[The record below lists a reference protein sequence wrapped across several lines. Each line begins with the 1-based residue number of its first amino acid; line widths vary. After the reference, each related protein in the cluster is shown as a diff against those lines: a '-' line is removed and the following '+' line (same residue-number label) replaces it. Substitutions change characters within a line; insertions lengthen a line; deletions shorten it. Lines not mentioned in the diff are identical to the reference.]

1 MYFSPLQV
9 KLPVQP
15 ACCYICLVMKRI
27 ILLLFIILL
36 VSTTYAQNRR
46 GGGGNGSGG
55 AARPRDNSIPNGP
68 LPFRTVTGIVQ
79 DSSGKPIAGATV
91 KLKTAKD
98 SLITNSVDKGTFA
111 FKSVTSASFVLT
123 VTNIGFQTYIRRT
136 LNDDNTRSLQLDPI
150 VLSMQSNMLGEVTI
164 SGAPSINYK
173 TDTVEYRARD
183 YKVRPNATVDEV
195 LKKMEG
201 FEVGADGTVTHQGKP
216 LTRVRLNGKDYIGG
230 DLAQAIR
237 NLPADIVDKIQ
248 VVDDYGDQ
256 AKRTG
261 IKEGDPQKVLN
272 ISTRADRSVGNVAR
286 INGGVGNNGR
296 NNARMYLQRLS
307 GNEVIAVLGNLDNT
321 VNGVGG
327 GGSSGGT
334 TSTGGPKLNYRNDFG
349 KKIKINASYDYNF
362 RNVNSISESNGYRI
376 DSLGRTD
383 FVRSSKRLNKNK
395 SHHVNFDLE
404 YEIDSA
410 DYLKVSPSYSYNSAT
425 NSSTSS
431 SFQTGLIHQD
441 IMGANRSSNT
451 TPTYGAS
458 VFYQH
463 IFKKPHRNAS
473 LTMNYSH
480 ADNEQDNEQNNH
492 ITYYVDSLSGTAN
505 YKKDSLVHRYISRNN
520 ISKNFNVHLTYVEP
534 FNLTSQLEFNAQV
547 NRRIYNNQAY
557 TSNIDSAGRNHLVD
571 SLSNV
576 YQYAFTETR
585 IGVNYRL
592 NKPKYNLSLGLTA
605 VPTVLDGAKISPG
618 NVATHRVN
626 FNLIPIARFEYVWSK
641 QQRFSL
647 NYSGNPAE
655 PSFNQ
660 IQPVRDESNPQNPVI
675 GNPNLKPAFNH
686 TVNAQYNNYIIDS
699 KFNVSGNL
707 WANFVQN
714 QIVNND
720 RLIPDAYGSLKN
732 ETSFVNIGGNHS
744 YGVNYNV
751 SKQLD
756 ERKYNLS
763 LNGGVNYGRSVRMN
777 RDLVYFVTNWHYN
790 ERFGPRINPNESVE
804 INPYISFDVNKVFST
819 LPASLNTDV
828 QTTALAIDSKFY
840 LLENKTFTFGYNV
853 SKNYVKGLPSNI
865 TRNPLVINAYIE
877 QDFFKKK
884 NLAVTLQVFDLLKQ
898 NNFVNQV
905 NNGNGVTNTLTNA
918 LSRYLMFSAKLYFQ
932 KWSGA
937 PSRNGRF
944 LKRMGDGSFMD

>member
-9 KLPVQP
+9 KPPVQP
-15 ACCYICLVMKRI
+15 ASCYICLVMKRI
-27 ILLLFIILL
+27 LLLLFIVFQIT
-36 VSTTYAQNRR
+36 TTYAQKRR
-46 GGGGNGSGG
+46 GEGNGGGQGRSQ
-55 AARPRDNSIPNGP
+55 DIQIPKSS

-79 DSSGKPIAGATV
+79 DSSGKPIEGATI
-91 KLKTAKD
+91 KLKTTKD
-98 SLITNSVDKGTFA
+98 SLITNTVDKGKFTF
-111 FKSVTSASFVLT
+111 KNVTTANFVLT
-123 VTNIGFQTYIRRT
+123 VTHIGFQIYSRKM
-136 LNDDNTRSLQLDPI
+136 LNDEHTRSLQLDPI
-150 VLSMQSNMLGEVTI
+150 VLSMQSNMLGEVI
-164 SGAPSINYK
+164 VNGAPSINYK

-183 YKVRPNATVDEV
+183 YKVRPNVTVDEV

-201 FEVGADGTVTHQGKP
+201 FEVGTDGSVTHQGKP
-216 LTRVRLNGKDYIGG
+216 LTKVRLNGKDYVGG
-230 DLAQAIR
+230 DLAQAIK

-248 VVDDYGDQ
+248 VVDDYGEQ

-272 ISTRADRSVGNVAR
+272 ITTRADRSVGNIAR
-286 INGGVGNNGR
+286 INGGVGNNNR
-296 NNARMYLQRLS
+296 NNARIYVQRLS

-334 TSTGGPKLNYRNDFG
+334 TQTGGPRLNYRNNFG
-349 KKIKINASYDYNF
+349 KKIKINASYSYNF
-362 RNVNSISESNGYRI
+362 RNVNTINESNGYRI

-383 FVRSSKRLNKNK
+383 FVRSSKRLNKNE
-395 SHHVNFDLE
+395 SHNFNFDLE

-410 DYLKVSPSYSYNSAT
+410 DYLKVSPNYSYNSAA
-425 NSSTSS
+425 NESTSS

-441 IMGANRSSNT
+441 IVGANNSGNT
-451 TPTYGAS
+451 TPAYGIS

-463 IFKKPHRNAS
+463 VFKKPHRNAS
-473 LTMNYSH
+473 IWMNYSH
-480 ADNEQDNEQNNH
+480 SDNEQDNEQNNH
-492 ITYYVDSLSGTAN
+492 ITYYVDSLSGSTN
-505 YKKDSLVHRYISRNN
+505 YKKDSLVHRYISRSN
-520 ISKNFNVHLTYVEP
+520 ISKNFSAHLTYVEP
-534 FNLTSQLEFNAQV
+534 FNLESQLEFSAQV
-547 NRRIYNNQAY
+547 NRRSYINQAY
-557 TSNIDSAGRNHLVD
+557 TSNIDSAGTNHLVD

-585 IGVNYRL
+585 FGVNYRL
-592 NKPKYNLSLGLTA
+592 NKSKYNLSLGVTA
-605 VPTVLDGAKISPG
+605 VPTVLDGAKASLG

-641 QQRFSL
+641 QQRFAI
-647 NYSGNPAE
+647 NYSGNPTE
-655 PSFNQ
+655 PRFNQ

-686 TVNAQYNNYIIDS
+686 TINAQYNNYMIDS
-699 KFNVSGNL
+699 KFNVSGNI
-707 WANFVQN
+707 WANFIQN

-744 YGVNYNV
+744 YGINYNI

-790 ERFGPRINPNESVE
+790 ERFGPRINPNESIE
-804 INPYISFDVNKVFST
+804 INPYISFDINKIFST
-819 LPASLNTDV
+819 LPTSLNTNV
-828 QTTALAIDSKFY
+828 QTTALAIDGKFY

-877 QDFFKKK
+877 QDFLKKK

-898 NNFVNQV
+898 NNFVYQV

-918 LSRYLMFSAKLYFQ
+918 LSRYLMFSVRLYLQ

-937 PSRNGRF
+937 PSRNGKF

>member
-1 MYFSPLQV
+1 
-9 KLPVQP
+9 
-15 ACCYICLVMKRI
+15 MKRI
-27 ILLLFIILL
+27 LLLLFIISLIT
-36 VSTTYAQNRR
+36 TTYAQNRR
-46 GGGGNGSGG
+46 GGGNGGG
-55 AARPRDNSIPNGP
+55 GQGRSQDTHIPKGS

-79 DSSGKPIAGATV
+79 DSSGKPIEGATV
-91 KLKTAKD
+91 KLKTTKD
-98 SLITNSVDKGTFA
+98 SLITNTVDKGKFTF
-111 FKSVTSASFVLT
+111 KNVTSASFVLT
-123 VTNIGFQTYIRRT
+123 ITNVGFQRHVRKM
-136 LNDDNTRSLQLDPI
+136 LNDDHARSLQLDPI

-164 SGAPSINYK
+164 NGAPSINYK

-201 FEVGADGTVTHQGKP
+201 FEVGTDGSVTHQGKP
-216 LTRVRLNGKDYIGG
+216 LTKVRLNGKDYVGG
-230 DLAQAIR
+230 DLAQAIK

-248 VVDDYGDQ
+248 VVDDYGEQ

-272 ISTRADRSVGNVAR
+272 ITTRADRSVGTIAR
-286 INGGVGNNGR
+286 INGGVGNNDR
-296 NNARMYLQRLS
+296 NNARIYLQRLS
-307 GNEVIAVLGNLDNT
+307 GNEVIAVLGSLDNT

-334 TSTGGPKLNYRNDFG
+334 TQTGGPRLNYRNNFG
-349 KKIKINASYDYNF
+349 KKIKINGNYSYSF
-362 RNVNSISESNGYRI
+362 RNVNTINESNGYRI

-395 SHHVNFDLE
+395 SHNFNFDLE

-410 DYLKVSPSYSYNSAT
+410 DYLKVSPNYSYNSAT
-425 NSSTSS
+425 NESTSS

-441 IMGANRSSNT
+441 IMGSNSSSNT
-451 TPTYGAS
+451 TPAYGIS

-473 LTMNYSH
+473 IWMNYSH
-480 ADNEQDNEQNNH
+480 SDNEQDNEQNNH
-492 ITYYVDSLSGTAN
+492 ITYYVDSLSGSAD
-505 YKKDSLVHRYISRNN
+505 YKKDSLVHRYISRSN
-520 ISKNFNVHLTYVEP
+520 ISKNFSAHLTYVEP
-534 FNLTSQLEFNAQV
+534 FNLESQLEFSAQI
-547 NRRIYNNQAY
+547 NRRSYSNQAY
-557 TSNIDSAGRNHLVD
+557 TNNIDSAGRNHLVD

-592 NKPKYNLSLGLTA
+592 NKPKYNLSLGVTA
-605 VPTVLDGAKISPG
+605 VPTVLDGEKASLG
-618 NVATHRVN
+618 NVATHRAN

-641 QQRFSL
+641 QQRFSI

-655 PSFNQ
+655 PRFNQ

-686 TVNAQYNNYIIDS
+686 TINAQYNNYMVDS
-699 KFNVSGNL
+699 KFNVSGNV
-707 WANFVQN
+707 WANFIQN

-744 YGVNYNV
+744 YGINYNI

-763 LNGGVNYGRSVRMN
+763 LNGGLNYGRSVRMN

-790 ERFGPRINPNESVE
+790 ERFGPRINPNESIEV
-804 INPYISFDVNKVFST
+804 NPYISFDVNKIFST
-819 LPASLNTDV
+819 LPTSLNTNV
-828 QTTALAIDSKFY
+828 QTTALAIDGKFY

-853 SKNYVKGLPSNI
+853 SKNYVRGLPSNI
-865 TRNPLVINAYIE
+865 TRNPLVINAYVE
-877 QDFFKKK
+877 QDFLRKK

-898 NNFVNQV
+898 NNFVYQV

-918 LSRYLMFSAKLYFQ
+918 LSRYLMFSVRLYLQ

-937 PSRNGRF
+937 PSRNGKF
-944 LKRMGDGSFMD
+944 LKRMGDGSFID